1 MTRMK
6 RWGLGLCCAVCLSV
20 LPPAALASGSAG
32 PGNSKVS
39 ARGAYTVGKALV
51 FRELVCA
58 RCPTQRS
65 DFGPDRARQLK
76 ATLLA
81 SLDAGAGARGGDVRA
96 LCVGDAAPPDR
107 CATRIKFVVTYL
119 DRRYR
124 L

>member
-1 MTRMK
+1 MK
-6 RWGLGLCCAVCLSV
+6 RWGVGLCCAACLS
-20 LPPAALASGSAG
+20 LAAPAALGSGSAG
-32 PGNSKVS
+32 PGNSKVN

-65 DFGPDRARQLK
+65 DFGPDRARELK

-81 SLDAGAGARGGDVRA
+81 SLDAAVVARGGDVRA
-96 LCVGDAAPPDR
+96 LCAGDAASADR
-107 CATRIKFVVTYL
+107 CAARIKFVVTYL